1 MKYYVYKTT
10 NKLNGR
16 YYIGVHK
23 SENIEKDSYLGSG
36 YILAKAIT
44 KYGKENFQREILF
57 EFDTPEEAF
66 SMEKE
71 IVNEEFVNDDITY
84 NVALG
89 GHGGKITEINPF
101 FGRKHTEETKEIL
114 RQKSTGR
121 KHTEKSKQKI
131 VNSMNEHFAKF
142 TQEQWKELSLKFV
155 GMSLGRKCS
164 EETKEIL
171 RQKST
176 GRIFSEESRK
186 KMSDNSAMKGVPKSE
201 EFKRH
206 LSEIKTGV
214 PCPWNQITNRDPEKI
229 RKTAEKH
236 RGMKR
241 SEEACKNISESMMG
255 KRKGESNSWFK
266 GYWITPYGKF
276 NSLES
281 AHIELG
287 LSQGAIHNRCLKIN
301 NNAVTQSAISRDS
314 RLTKADA
321 GKTWKELGWSFEPVN
336 KTIIE

>member
-23 SENIEKDSYLGSG
+23 SENIETDSYLGSG
-36 YILAKAIT
+36 YILAKALD
-44 KYGKENFQREILF
+44 KYGKANFEREILF

-66 SMEKE
+66 QKERE

-89 GHGGKITEINPF
+89 GHGGKITEVNPF
-101 FGRKHTEETKEIL
+101 FGRHHTEETKEIL
-114 RQKSTGR
+114 RRKSSEKR
-121 KHTEKSKQKI
+121 HTEESKQKI
-131 VNSMNEHFAKF
+131 RNSMNEYFEKF
-142 TQEQWKELSLKFV
+142 TDEQWEELSKKFI
-155 GMSLGRKCS
+155 GMSLGRKHT

-186 KMSDNSAMKGVPKSE
+186 KMSDSSAWKGVPKSE
-201 EFKRH
+201 EFKKH
-206 LSEIKTGV
+206 LSEIKTGI

-241 SEEACKNISESMMG
+241 SEQACKNISESMMG
-255 KRKGESNSWFK
+255 KRMGEDNSWFK

-301 NNAVTQSAISRDS
+301 DRIVNSSTVARDNN
-314 RLTKADA
+314 LTTCDI
-321 GKTWKELGWSFEPVN
+321 GKTWKELGWGFEPVN
-336 KTIIE
+336 KTVNE